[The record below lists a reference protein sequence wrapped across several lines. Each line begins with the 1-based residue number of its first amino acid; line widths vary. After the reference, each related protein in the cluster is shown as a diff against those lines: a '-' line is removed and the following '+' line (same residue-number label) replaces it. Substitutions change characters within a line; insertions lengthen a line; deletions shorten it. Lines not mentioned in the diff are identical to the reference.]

1 MKKPDGNDA
10 NNGLSWANAKAAIGS
25 ALAASSSG
33 DSVWVAGDDTTPYLE
48 QIEIPD
54 GVKAYGGFEG
64 IETSINDRNFAENDT
79 TLDADGED
87 YAVTFDETSGTTT
100 RRPSILPSFNPGLST
115 RRAAS
120 Y

>member
-54 GVKAYGGFEG
+54 GVKAYGGR
-64 IETSINDRNFAENDT
+64 SA
-79 TLDADGED
+79 
-87 YAVTFDETSGTTT
+87 
-100 RRPSILPSFNPGLST
+100 
-115 RRAAS
+115 
-120 Y
+120 